1 MIERKVLNQFQVS
14 DFIHEKELELQ
25 SSVINSPEVKKLIEM
40 VSDVNLKINKTRIQ
54 GTYIQLYP
62 HTAPEIFFV
71 LEDVCRILGH
81 DHVPELYMCKMMS
94 KIIQPCTA
102 EKDYIIISDYVLE
115 QYDTEMLYFA
125 FGNAVTMILAGHVK
139 MTTAAAYMGCNI
151 WTALPQMKFKE
162 YLHAADATSDRG
174 GLLACQNFAAA
185 ARCHLLE
192 LGIPPVCS
200 RKYFTTDSEA
210 IAFIDTYLK
219 DIAGKNGYNRSFTA
233 LGEWWINTKSFEG
246 AANVMLAD
254 LYQWYLQDYHN
265 LMKKYTQEVDV

>member
-1 MIERKVLNQFQVS
+1 MAERKVLKQLQVA
-14 DFIHEKELELQ
+14 DFIHEKERELQ
-25 SSVINSPEVKKLIEM
+25 SGVINSPEVKKLIGM
-40 VSDVNLKINKTRIQ
+40 VSDVNLKINKTKIQ

-62 HTAPEIFFV
+62 HTAPEIFGV

-81 DHVPELYMCKMMS
+81 TPVPELYLCKMMS

-102 EKDYIIISDYVLE
+102 EVDYIIISDYVLE
-115 QYDTEMLYFA
+115 QYDRDMLYFA

-151 WTALPQMKFKE
+151 WTVLPQVKFKE

-174 GLLACQNFAAA
+174 GLLACQSLAAS

-200 RKYFTTDSEA
+200 RRYFTTDAEA
-210 IAFIDTYLK
+210 AAFIEKYL
-219 DIAGKNGYNRSFTA
+219 DAVAENNGTNRSFSA
-233 LGEWWINTKSFEG
+233 LGEWWINMVSFEG
-246 AANVMLAD
+246 AGNAMLED
-254 LYQWYLQDYHN
+254 LYQWYRRDYDR
-265 LMKKYTQEVDV
+265 LLRKYTQEVV